1 MMIEVNGFMSRIAVP
16 VIRKVYFPFSRQDCE
31 TVLSGRDDIVGRQSL
46 SAFLPRSFTLICGC
60 GAAPKKI
67 ASITNLMGWHIADI
81 LLPAR
86 IKQLKEKILIIR

>member
-1 MMIEVNGFMSRIAVP
+1 MMVEVNGFVGRIAVP

-60 GAAPKKI
+60 GAA
-67 ASITNLMGWHIADI
+67 
-81 LLPAR
+81 
-86 IKQLKEKILIIR
+86 LKEIFGKTHLQFLSYKWAEGE